1 MWKDLSLKDK
11 SALMQIMVNNGIYDL
26 STIRDTYNKFA
37 EGGYVREQNNNPVA
51 FDKEG
56 NLVDQV
62 TGEKGTMMLP
72 EFTVRGISPKTRARN
87 YSSAYDRYALS
98 DLINWGLESTVG
110 KALQPVIEE
119 YPWSANVLKAIT
131 PSSYIGTLREGKAPW
146 DLSNTGFGDSK
157 DMQSANLLFDLTVG
171 PKVAKDVNIASKL
184 VGKGLINSAKELP
197 YLFPKTRLYSDNP
210 FVNAYATLA
219 RRYDLP
225 DKARLPYLIRKIK
238 SGNLNFTEDGL
249 VDLTGS
255 RWKHTNYTYDL
266 GVIPHA
272 KGSWD
277 DAAQTLIINPRDFI
291 KRNKWGSIEP
301 SDMFTIDGT
310 TPVSPKEV
318 INITTAPISKG
329 LSKAHGIQTFSTKI
343 LENIDQ
349 GLREAKDKAS
359 KLNLRDRLFNP
370 KAMVLRRRQVNREKY
385 DAVQEIINKFGRPK
399 VKDVRLLEEM
409 TGLKSYIHPIEDAQL
424 FRQIDTDA
432 IWATPIDQA
441 EEIISKLPTFN
452 NGRRFDYKGADSK
465 GVQYPYRNFFYDPA
479 TIAESEFQF
488 PLSDTK

>member
-1 MWKDLSLKDK
+1 MGEE
-11 SALMQIMVNNGIYDL
+11 NNNYI
-26 STIRDTYNKFA
+26 N
-37 EGGYVREQNNNPVA
+37 GYVRAQNNHPIS
-51 FDKEG
+51 FDTEG

-62 TGEKGTMMLP
+62 SGEKGTMILP
-72 EFTVRGISPKTRARN
+72 GFNIIGISPKTRAKN
-87 YSSAYDRYALS
+87 YSSAYDRYALP
-98 DLINWGLESTVG
+98 DLINYGLESTIG
-110 KALQPVIEE
+110 KTLQPIIKK
-119 YPWSANVLKAIT
+119 YPQSANILKAMT

-157 DMQSANLLFDLTVG
+157 DMQSANLLFDLAVG
-171 PKVAKDVNIASKL
+171 PKVFKGANTASKL
-184 VGKGLINSAKELP
+184 VGKGLINSSRELP
-197 YLFPKTRLYSDNP
+197 YLFPKTRLYSNNP

-219 RRYDLP
+219 RRYNLP

-238 SGNLNFTEDGL
+238 NANLNFTEDGL

-277 DAAQTLIINPRDFI
+277 DAAQTLIINPRNFI
-291 KRNKWGSIEP
+291 KRNKWGNIEP
-301 SDMFTIDGT
+301 SDMCTVDGT
-310 TPVSPKEV
+310 TPVSSKEV
-318 INITTAPISKG
+318 INITTSPISKE
-329 LSKAHGIQTFSTKI
+329 LSKAHGIQTFSTKT

-349 GLREAKDKAS
+349 GLREVKDKAR
-359 KLNLRDRLFNP
+359 KLDLKGRLFNP
-370 KAMVLRRRQVNREKY
+370 EAMILRRRQVNREKY

-399 VKDVRLLEEM
+399 VKDVRLLEET

-424 FRQIDTDA
+424 FRQIDTNA
-432 IWATPIDQA
+432 IWTAPIDQA

-452 NGRRFDYKGADSK
+452 NGRTFNYKNSDSK

-479 TIAESEFQF
+479 TTAESEFQF
-488 PLSDTK
+488 PLSDAK

>member
-1 MWKDLSLKDK
+1 MP
-11 SALMQIMVNNGIYDL
+11 
-26 STIRDTYNKFA
+26 TYNN
-37 EGGYVREQNNNPVA
+37 GYVRQKNNHPIS
-51 FDKEG
+51 FDTEG

-62 TGEKGTMMLP
+62 TGEKGTMILP
-72 EFTVRGISPKTRARN
+72 GFNIIGISPKTRAKN
-87 YSSAYDRYALS
+87 YSSAYDRYALP
-98 DLINWGLESTVG
+98 DLINWGLEGTIG

-119 YPWSANVLKAIT
+119 YPWSANVLKAMT

-146 DLSNTGFGDSK
+146 DLNNTGFGDSK
-157 DMQSANLLFDLTVG
+157 DMQSANLLFDLAVG
-171 PKVAKDVNIASKL
+171 PKVFKGANTASKL
-184 VGKGLINSAKELP
+184 VGKGLINSSRELP

-219 RRYDLP
+219 RRYNLP

-238 SGNLNFTEDGL
+238 NANLNFTEDGL

-266 GVIPHA
+266 GVIPHR

-277 DAAQTLIINPRDFI
+277 DAAQTLIINPRSFI
-291 KRNKWGSIEP
+291 KRNKWGSVEP
-301 SDMFTIDGT
+301 SDMFTVDGT

-318 INITTAPISKG
+318 INITTSPMSKE
-329 LSKAHGIQTFSTKI
+329 LSKAHGIQTFSTKT

-349 GLREAKDKAS
+349 GLRELKNKALKLSLRESIS
-359 KLNLRDRLFNP
+359 KPEARIL
-370 KAMVLRRRQVNREKY
+370 KHRQVNRERY

-399 VKDVRLLEEM
+399 VKDVRLLEET

-424 FRQIDTDA
+424 FRQLDFDA
-432 IWATPIDQA
+432 IMNTPINQM
-441 EEIISKLPTFN
+441 EEVINNLPVFN
-452 NGRRFDYKGADSK
+452 NGRRFRYGEASSYKA
-465 GVQYPYRNFFYDPA
+465 VQYPYRNFFYDPA

-488 PLSDTK
+488 PSSDIK